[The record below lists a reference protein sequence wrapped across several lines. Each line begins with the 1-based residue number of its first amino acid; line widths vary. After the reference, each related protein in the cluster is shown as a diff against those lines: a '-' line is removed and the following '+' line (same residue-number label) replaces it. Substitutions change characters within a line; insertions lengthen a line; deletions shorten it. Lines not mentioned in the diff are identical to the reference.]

1 MCNAEKTRAV
11 RAAILLA
18 VCWRASCA
26 KRDRR
31 DTACTRISSTWLQ
44 ALPALRK
51 RGVWESASSNS
62 IKSRVSGRR
71 NSQRSCACRKKWP
84 KLSQRELFHAV
95 MTEVCPNR
103 VVRSNAHQSSNRRMR
118 NVRRFLTVLFLIG
131 ILSAATRAIAA
142 EGTSPPSVTSHEV
155 NVLRQVAAALVAGNH
170 AIQDLRGP
178 PIEHSNLDRLKLP
191 TPGMD
196 CGIARTLMFVV
207 CRSASLNKKDAE
219 AMFAR
224 MIDVGQGGLPSDSW
238 RQVEDV
244 PGVGLIRS
252 ISYHH
257 LKSGAKIDL
266 DLVVYPSGEAEPS
279 YGVRFFGWPRF

>member
-1 MCNAEKTRAV
+1 MH
-11 RAAILLA
+11 
-18 VCWRASCA
+18 A
-26 KRDRR
+26 K
-31 DTACTRISSTWLQ
+31 SF
-44 ALPALRK
+44 
-51 RGVWESASSNS
+51 
-62 IKSRVSGRR
+62 
-71 NSQRSCACRKKWP
+71 
-84 KLSQRELFHAV
+84 LSF
-95 MTEVCPNR
+95 
-103 VVRSNAHQSSNRRMR
+103 
-118 NVRRFLTVLFLIG
+118 LFLLG
-131 ILSAATRAIAA
+131 SLTGATRAIAA
-142 EGTSPPSVTSHEV
+142 EDTSPPSVTTHEV
-155 NVLRQVAAALVAGNH
+155 NVLRQVAIALAAGDH
-170 AIQDLRGP
+170 AIQDLRGL
-178 PIEHSNLDRLKLP
+178 PIENSNLDRLNLA

-196 CGIARTLMFVV
+196 CGIARTLMFVL
-207 CRSASLNKKDAE
+207 CRSASLNKKEAE